1 MYRYE
6 SYDDV
11 LVPTRGMLFELN
23 LGAKLNTAD
32 IDRQFGYFKPYMG
45 FYNAL
50 TRDRKL
56 VLKTRAE
63 AHINIGN
70 EFEFYQSAQLG
81 ANSGLRGYRFERYS
95 GKSSFGT
102 GADLRYSFNTVS
114 TSFLPFQ
121 LGIYGGYDLGR
132 VWLDDESSNQWHDSY
147 GGGLW
152 INSADAIQAKA
163 SIFAG
168 SEGPRLQFSLGLKF

>member
-1 MYRYE
+1 MAEPNWKTPFGSFFGFTASFESIEVTENDNRYLSEVFTNSEEDIFQRKYFAGLDAMYRYE

-95 GKSSFGT
+95 GNLHSFYT
-102 GADLRYSFNTVS
+102 KTILLLNHLPLVNLRFV
-114 TSFLPFQ
+114 
-121 LGIYGGYDLGR
+121 
-132 VWLDDESSNQWHDSY
+132 
-147 GGGLW
+147 
-152 INSADAIQAKA
+152 
-163 SIFAG
+163 
-168 SEGPRLQFSLGLKF
+168 